1 MLHYLNLILS
11 KIEKLFVIGIISII
25 KLSSEVVNHVDFYTA
40 IFKFQCQHP
49 SETNRAD
56 YSF

>member
-40 IFKFQCQHP
+40 IFKFQC
-49 SETNRAD
+49 
-56 YSF
+56 